1 MIKTIIFLLSIFGLG
16 FSQTTLYGLDGW
28 YHTNTIA
35 TAGAAGAVPSMDS
48 DRINPA
54 GIAMLAQ
61 QINFSL
67 IKYPADINSQSLTF
81 IKPLTNSNIEIGIR
95 HLNYGNFVSTDE
107 DGIKG
112 GNYSA
117 GDTWLSAAWAK
128 KNKNI
133 IFGTTGG
140 IFLSNLESYNATAIV
155 VSTGVLYDYPKHKM
169 RLGISLSNFGMF
181 LARYTE
187 QKNKL
192 PTKIILSANKG
203 LEYLPLDLNVDL
215 GFNPYNNNIY
225 WRIGGIFA
233 LPYNLQLI
241 LGINSNNIDQ
251 RTDYKSVSEVFG
263 SSGVGIAYEY
273 KKYSIELGG
282 YSYGTGG
289 WIYGTGFNIKL

>member
-1 MIKTIIFLLSIFGLG
+1 MIKTIIFLLSIISMGL
-16 FSQTTLYGLDGW
+16 SQTTLYGLDGW
-28 YHTNTIA
+28 YHTSTIA
-35 TAGAAGAVPSMDS
+35 TAGGTGAVPSMDS

-54 GIAMLAQ
+54 GIATLPKQ
-61 QINFSL
+61 VHFSL
-67 IKYPADINSQSLTF
+67 IKYPASINSQSLTF

-95 HLNYGNFVSTDE
+95 HLNYGIFVSTNE
-107 DGIKG
+107 DGVEN
-112 GNYSA
+112 GNYFA

-128 KNKNI
+128 INKNI
-133 IFGTTGG
+133 SFGTTGG

-155 VSTGVLYDYPKHKM
+155 ISTGLLYDYPRYDI
-169 RLGISLSNFGMF
+169 RLGISLSNFGTF
-181 LARYTE
+181 LTRYTE

-203 LEYLPLDLNVDL
+203 LEYLPLDLNVDIGL
-215 GFNPYNNNIY
+215 NPYNNNIY

-251 RTDYKSVSEVFG
+251 RTEYKSVSEVLG
-263 SSGVGIAYEY
+263 SSGFGITYVY
-273 KKYSIELGG
+273 KQYSIELGG

-289 WIYGTGFNIKL
+289 WIYGTSFNLKL